1 MMELTVNE
9 KRVLATLAREKN
21 CTDTELAEKLNAIPE
36 SVVQWAHLCADRGL
50 VKIEKRVEKTAS
62 LTPEGKKYAA
72 EGGLPERQLISHIT
86 DKIPISELARDALSK
101 IGIGWMRKKNWIT
114 VDKGIVTINTVAIKT
129 LGADEEALNN
139 LIPGTVGCKAL
150 VKRGLATIEEHI
162 TWIITIT
169 PEGMKIAKAG
179 LDLREDVRT
188 LTREQIISGEWKN
201 LALRRYDV
209 SKLPK
214 RIFAGRV
221 HPNQQIL
228 YEIRALLFEMG
239 FTEFHGSIVQNS
251 FWNFDA
257 LYQPQDH
264 PAREMQDTFHLAEE
278 LPLPEGWK
286 KIRDIHMNG
295 GDTGSTGWGG
305 SWDPEISKKC
315 VLRTHA
321 TSLSIQYLAKNP
333 NPPVKAFSI
342 SRVYR
347 RETIDPTHLPEF
359 EQLEGIVMD
368 KNLHFGHLL
377 GFFKEFFGRMGF
389 EEVRFRPGYF
399 PYTEPSVEPEVW
411 VDGLGW
417 VELGGAGIFRPE
429 VTKPW
434 GIDCPVLAWG
444 LGASRVSMLRMGLKD
459 LRQLYKSDIDWIRN
473 SPVRRAPINGRRG

>member
-1 MMELTVNE
+1 MELTINE
-9 KRVLATLAREKN
+9 KRVIAALAELDSCSDAA
-21 CTDTELAEKLNAIPE
+21 LAEKLNASPE
-36 SVVQWAHLCADRGL
+36 TVVQWAHLCADKGL
-50 VKIEKRVEKTAS
+50 LTIEKDVTLTAR
-62 LTPEGKKYAA
+62 LTDEGKRYA
-72 EGGLPERQLISHIT
+72 EGGGLPERQV
-86 DKIPISELARDALSK
+86 LSK
-101 IGIGWMRKKNWIT
+101 LQAAADSLFLKDLSHDSLAKIAIGWLRKKNWISIQDGK
-114 VDKGIVTINTVAIKT
+114 VIVNNEEAQAP
-129 LGADEEALNN
+129 GPDEEALKNPV
-139 LIPGTVGCKAL
+139 PGTIGCAIL
-150 VKRGLATIEEHI
+150 VKRGLAVIEEHVSWTI
-162 TWIITIT
+162 SIT
-169 PEGMKIAKAG
+169 PDGQALAGAG
-179 LDLREDVRT
+179 LNLQEETGT
-188 LTREQIISGEWKN
+188 LTRDQIISGEWKSLN
-201 LALRRYDV
+201 LRKYDV
-209 SKLPK
+209 TKLPK
-214 RIFAGRV
+214 RIYAGRI

-228 YEIRALLFEMG
+228 DEIRSLLFEMG
-239 FTEFHGSIVQNS
+239 FTEFYGSIVQNS

-278 LPLPEGWK
+278 LPLPDGWE
-286 KIRDIHMNG
+286 KIREIHQTG

-305 SWDPEISKKC
+305 DWSQDISRKC
-315 VLRTHA
+315 VLRTHS
-321 TSLSIQYLAKNP
+321 TSLSIQHLANNP
-333 NPPVKAFSI
+333 NPPLKAFSI

-368 KNLHFGHLL
+368 EGLHFGHLL

-434 GIDCPVLAWG
+434 GIKCPVLAWG
-444 LGASRVSMLRMGLKD
+444 LGVSRVSMLRMGLKD

-473 SPVRRAPINGRRG
+473 SPVRRV

>member
-1 MMELTVNE
+1 MDLSINE
-9 KRVLATLAREKN
+9 KRLLAVLAEKGS
-21 CTDTELAEKLNAIPE
+21 CTDLELAENLKTTSETA
-36 SVVQWAHLCADRGL
+36 VQWSHLCADHGL
-50 VKIEKRVEKTAS
+50 VTLEKKVETTAKR
-62 LTPEGKKYAA
+62 TA
-72 EGGLPERQLISHIT
+72 EGERYAKEGLPERQVLNKLEG
-86 DKIPISELARDALSK
+86 KIKLNDLSGLFPVAK
-101 IGIGWMRKKNWIT
+101 IAIGWLRKKNWIS
-114 VDKGIVTINTVAIKT
+114 I
-129 LGADEEALNN
+129 DEGVVSAKENIIAEGDDEIALRTMDPKA
-139 LIPGTVGCKAL
+139 PGFSSL
-150 VKRGLATIEEHI
+150 MKRGLVTVEEHI
-162 TWIITIT
+162 SWVVSITDA
-169 PEGMKIAKAG
+169 GKKIVAEG
-179 LDLREDVRT
+179 LDLREEIGT

-201 LALRRYDV
+201 LNLRSYDV
-209 SKLPK
+209 TKLPK
-214 RIFAGRV
+214 RIYGGRV

-228 YEIRALLFEMG
+228 DEIRALLFEMG

-264 PAREMQDTFHLAEE
+264 PAREMQDTFHLKEE
-278 LPLPEGWK
+278 LPLPDGWET
-286 KIRDIHMNG
+286 IRDIHQNG
-295 GDTGSTGWGG
+295 GNTGSTGWGG
-305 SWDPEISKKC
+305 AWDPEISKKC
-315 VLRTHA
+315 VLRTHS

-333 NPPVKAFSI
+333 NPPLKAFSI

-368 KNLHFGHLL
+368 EGLNFGHLL

-429 VTKPW
+429 VTAPW
-434 GIDCPVLAWG
+434 GIKCPVLAWG
-444 LGASRVSMLRMGLKD
+444 LGVSRVSMLRMGLKD

-473 SPVRRAPINGRRG
+473 SPVRRV

>member
-1 MMELTVNE
+1 MDLTVNE
-9 KRVLATLAREKN
+9 KRLLSALSKTGQTSAENLAKEL
-21 CTDTELAEKLNAIPE
+21 DTNAEAVI
-36 SVVQWAHLCADRGL
+36 QWAHLCADKGL
-50 VKIEKRVEKTAS
+50 VILDRKVTEIAELTIEGR
-62 LTPEGKKYAA
+62 KYAA
-72 EGGLPERQLISHIT
+72 EGLPERQILASI
-86 DKIPISELARDALSK
+86 KGPVPMAELTKHPLSK
-101 IGIGWMRKKNWIT
+101 IAIGWLRKKNWIT
-114 VDKGIVTINTVAIKT
+114 IDKGVVKVNDNISEGEDEKT
-129 LGADEEALNN
+129 LKN
-139 LIPGTVGCKAL
+139 LVPGTEGCKELA
-150 VKRGLATIEEHI
+150 KRGLVNI
-162 TWIITIT
+162 TEKTSWIISLT
-169 PEGMKIAKAG
+169 ENGKEIAESG
-179 LDLREDVRT
+179 LDLREEVGT
-188 LTREQIISGEWKN
+188 LTRDQILSGEWKT
-201 LALRRYDV
+201 LPLRKYSID
-209 SKLPK
+209 KIPK
-214 RIFAGRV
+214 KIYGGRV

-228 YEIRALLFEMG
+228 DEIRDLLFEMG

-278 LPLPEGWK
+278 LPLPSGWE
-286 KIRDIHMNG
+286 KIRDMHLTG

-305 SWDPEISKKC
+305 TWSEDVSRKC
-315 VLRTHA
+315 VLRTHS

-333 NPPVKAFSI
+333 NPPLKAFSI

-368 KNLHFGHLL
+368 EGLHFGHLL

-417 VELGGAGIFRPE
+417 VELGGAGIFRKE
-429 VTKPW
+429 VTEPW
-434 GIDCPVLAWG
+434 GIKCPVLAWG
-444 LGASRVSMLRMGLKD
+444 LGVSRVSMLRMGLKD

-473 SPVRRAPINGRRG
+473 SPVRRV